1 MAQEAEDI
9 AVHCVRA
16 ASGYDVDHTAR
27 RAAELRHVVAYDE
40 LELLH
45 CLLRDRGA
53 YAVDGI
59 IHRVGAVHRDL
70 VGAGALAA
78 EVEPARGRRADRGR
92 AVALHLGRSEGEVD
106 VVPAVDGQIVDAQP
120 VDCLC
125 HRGAGRLDQLRGF
138 GHGHAFLAALQ
149 LHVRVE
155 FGRLANRQH
164 DLGVR

>member
-1 MAQEAEDI
+1 RLDVLVAQEAEDI

-92 AVALHLGRSEGEVD
+92 AVALPLGRSEGEGD
-106 VVPAVDGQIVDAQP
+106 AGPSDGGQIVETAAI
-120 VDCLC
+120 DCPC
-125 HRGAGRLDQLRGF
+125 P
-138 GHGHAFLAALQ
+138 LAA
-149 LHVRVE
+149 
-155 FGRLANRQH
+155 
-164 DLGVR
+164 